1 MIKLICVQIC
11 YADSRLQVL
20 YKLYVTNQTSIQ
32 TAILQSNILHKISKI
47 NLINLKVGIY
57 GKLKKLNTI
66 LRDNDRVEI
75 YRPLII
81 SPKELRCRK
90 NN

>member
-1 MIKLICVQIC
+1 MSKLIYVQIC
-11 YADSRLQVL
+11 YADLQLQIL
-20 YKLYVTNQTSIQ
+20 YELYVTNQTSIQ

-47 NLINLKVGIY
+47 NSINLKVGIY
-57 GKLKKLNTI
+57 GKLKKLDTI
-66 LRDNDRVEI
+66 LRNNDRIEI

-81 SPKELRCRK
+81 NSKITLSQ